1 MATLLTNINSVRSEL
16 GLPTTTS
23 VVGSADPA
31 INQLYALMNRIGNY
45 IFTEKN
51 PQGLAKEH
59 RFQTVFYTYT
69 GDTTSG
75 STTISNLSSVV
86 GLSTDFG
93 VQGTGIEQDS
103 QILSVG
109 VDSAVMSVPAS
120 LTATGTTFTFGQ
132 ISYDMPSDYGRMT
145 EKTQY
150 NKDTKWAIHG
160 EKSAQ
165 EWQWLKSSWT
175 STVSTGVNQKFRIMN
190 DKFAVFPMPISVETY
205 GFEYTSNGWALSSGG
220 TAQTTFLADDDTS
233 IFPDDILVTGTKLK
247 YFEIK
252 GFDNTALLADFKDLL
267 SKWKASEAGA
277 DTLQLA
283 PLRLYP
289 YLSDK
294 NIPESGFGS

>member
-1 MATLLTNINSVRSEL
+1 MATLLTNINSVRTEL

-23 VVGSADPA
+23 VVGSATDG
-31 INQLYALMNRIGNY
+31 IQQLYALMNRVGDF

-59 RFQTVFYTYT
+59 RFQTVFYSYT
-69 GDTTSG
+69 GDTISG

-103 QILSVG
+103 MILSLG
-109 VDSAVMSVPAS
+109 ADSAVLSVPAS
-120 LTATGTTFTFGQ
+120 ATGTGITFTFGQ
-132 ISYDMPSDYGRMT
+132 ILYDMPSDYGRMT

-165 EWQWLKSSWT
+165 EWQWLKSSWA
-175 STVSTGVNQKFRIMN
+175 SQVSTGVNQKFRIFN
-190 DKFAVFPMPISVETY
+190 DKFAVFPMPTAVETY

-220 TAQTTFLADDDTS
+220 TPQTTFLADDDTS
-233 IFPDDILVTGTKLK
+233 IFPDNLLVTGTKLK

-252 GFDNTALLADFKDLL
+252 GFDTTTLMLDFKDLL
-267 SKWKASEAGA
+267 AKWKASEAGA
-277 DTLQLA
+277 DTLQMA
-283 PLRLYP
+283 PRRLYP
-289 YLSDK
+289 YISDK
-294 NIPESGFGS
+294 NIPDSGFGS